1 MQQASVGESVY
12 MKLPSIQENN
22 RNAVFLLGALA
33 GIGGSIVTILLAASA
48 VWAIVRLAFR
58 SIPYRLARSDLVFLL
73 AATAYVAANALLSLA
88 RDPMA
93 FMSRD
98 LLPIGVFL
106 AGWLIIPRLR
116 LSDSEPLIG
125 FLALGAAFSA
135 LLALPLAIWQALY
148 LHMRAEGGAGN
159 ALPFALI
166 CCVFGL
172 LSLVNTL
179 DEKPWRKALG
189 WAGFVGGVAC
199 LMLSQSKGLLP
210 VAMFGFAAFLA
221 IFPRVLRGCL
231 SRKGLAAIA
240 IAISVLFVSA
250 VPFHE
255 RLQSAF
261 AYFTSAK
268 AHESDKGSYDARE
281 ALWRHA
287 GTLIAEH
294 PITGYGVQN
303 RRALIADAGFPYT
316 HFHNGFL
323 TSLVDTGAIGFL
335 ILCGLLLSPLVTAL
349 RAARG
354 EWYRQRIFIALALF
368 GTYAIGGMTNLIF
381 WQDIYDSVFLWIAI
395 IVSASV
401 PVSAGNPLITGQRNG

>member
-1 MQQASVGESVY
+1 

-33 GIGGSIVTILLAASA
+33 GIGGSIVTIMLAASSL
-48 VWAIVRLAFR
+48 WALARLVFR
-58 SIPYRLARSDLVFLL
+58 TIPYRIARSDMVFLG
-73 AATAYVAANALLSLA
+73 AATAYFAANALLSLA
-88 RDPMA
+88 RDPLA
-93 FMSRD
+93 FTSPD

-106 AGWLIIPRLR
+106 AGWLMIPRLR
-116 LSDSEPLIG
+116 MSESESLIDM
-125 FLALGAAFSA
+125 LVLGAALCA
-135 LLALPLAIWQALY
+135 LLVLPVAVWQALY
-148 LHMRAEGGAGN
+148 LNIRAEGGAGN
-159 ALPFALI
+159 PLPFALI

-179 DEKPWRKALG
+179 HEKPWRKALG

-210 VAMFGFAAFLA
+210 VALSGFVAFLV

-231 SRKGLAAIA
+231 TGRGLAAIGLA
-240 IAISVLFVSA
+240 LAVMVVSA

-261 AYFTSAK
+261 AYFTSSK
-268 AHESDKGSYDARE
+268 AHDSDKGSYDARE

-294 PITGYGVQN
+294 PIAGHGVQN
-303 RRALIADAGFPYT
+303 RRALVASAGFPYT

-335 ILCGLLLSPLVTAL
+335 TLCALLAAPLVTAL

-354 EWYRQRIFIALALF
+354 DWYRQRIFVGLVLF

-395 IVSASV
+395 IVSVSV
-401 PVSAGNPLITGQRNG
+401 PVSAANPLVIGRGQG